1 MALTVTFESNM
12 NTNYSMNSHVARGLK
27 ISKGT
32 FSLPST
38 YAASTM
44 DVGIPNPI
52 AVFIPTLDGYVFDF
66 DITSGQSYGTGHAY
80 RTHVDLTGASGTYE
94 GALVELTSGVD
105 ISSKTLRFVAF
116 GY

>member
-12 NTNYSMNSHVARGLK
+12 NTNYSMMSHLARGLK
-27 ISKGT
+27 VSAGT

-44 DVGIPNPI
+44 DVAIPNPI
-52 AVFIPTLDGYVFDF
+52 VVIIPGLDGYVFDF
-66 DITSGQSYGTGHAY
+66 DVTAGQSYGTVHAY
-80 RTHVDLTGASGTYE
+80 RDGGGSTEA
-94 GALVELTSGVD
+94 ALVECTGGVD
-105 ISSKTLRFVAF
+105 LSGKTLRFVAF